1 MSGSLIKFKKPPCI
15 SSWGTVA
22 GRREEEGPLGGRFDI
37 SDNTDRF
44 GKDSWEKSES
54 EMQRMALERAILK
67 AGMTNSDVDAVFAGD
82 LINQCTSSSYG
93 LMSFG
98 IPHFGIYGACSTIAE
113 GLMISSAMVSGGIYR
128 TAAAVCSSHYCSA
141 ERQFRSPL
149 EYGSQRAP
157 SAQWTVTGSA
167 AFIVSESGVS
177 FEETDNGEY
186 LIGASGTGCYITEAL
201 PGRIFDS
208 GLTDMTDM
216 GAAMAPAA
224 ADTFLRYFAESG
236 REPGDFD
243 VIATG
248 DLGLEGS
255 RLLLSLTGDR
265 GLELGPRYTDCGLKI
280 YNLSSSDVH
289 SGGSGCA
296 CSGLVLGA
304 ELLPR
309 LMSGRIK
316 DILLVATGAL
326 MSPTSVEQGG
336 TIPGIAHLIH
346 ISSEKG

>member
-1 MSGSLIKFKKPPCI
+1 MSDSLIRFKKPPCI
-15 SSWGTVA
+15 SSFGTVA

-37 SDNTDRF
+37 VDSTDRF
-44 GKDSWEKSES
+44 GKDSWEKSEG
-54 EMQRMALERAILK
+54 EMQRLALERAILK
-67 AGMTNSDVDAVFAGD
+67 SGIENGDINAVFAGD
-82 LINQCTSSSYG
+82 LLNQCTSSSYG

-113 GLMISSAMVSGGIYR
+113 GLILASVTVSGGIYR
-128 TAAAVCSSHYCSA
+128 KAAAVCSSHYCSA

-167 AFIVSESGVS
+167 AFVVSEGETVY
-177 FEETDNGEY
+177 EEEKPGEY
-186 LIGASGTGCYITEAL
+186 RVSGCGTGCYITEAL

-224 ADTFLRYFAESG
+224 ADTLLRYFAESG

-243 VIATG
+243 IIATG
-248 DLGLEGS
+248 DLGREGS
-255 RLLLSLTGDR
+255 RLLVALTGDR
-265 GLELGPRYTDCGLKI
+265 GLELGPRYTDCGTRI
-280 YNLSSSDVH
+280 YDLSSSDVH

-296 CSGLVLGA
+296 CSGLVLAA
-304 ELLPR
+304 EFLPR

-326 MSPTSVEQGG
+326 MSPASVEQGG
-336 TIPGIAHLIH
+336 TIPGIAHLLH